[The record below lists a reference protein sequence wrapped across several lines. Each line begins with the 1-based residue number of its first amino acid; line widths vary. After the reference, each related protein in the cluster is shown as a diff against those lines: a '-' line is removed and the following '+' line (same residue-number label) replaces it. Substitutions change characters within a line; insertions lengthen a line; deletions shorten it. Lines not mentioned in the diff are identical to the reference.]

1 MNECERL
8 LKARDCTNTRMRRAA
23 RAVSDFYNVIMEPAG
38 LHANQFTLLI
48 PAYLAQ
54 DLTIS
59 QLAQLAGLDRT
70 TLARNLKVLE
80 ERGLIRLRPGDD
92 QRTRVIGI
100 TDLGRQTLLEA
111 LPLWEK
117 AQQQISDYLG
127 QTQLAGLLGYV
138 DLLETLL
145 PPQRPEPSEEENRG

>member
-1 MNECERL
+1 MNERERL
-8 LKARDCTNTRMRRAA
+8 LKVRSCTNTRMRRAA

-54 DLTIS
+54 GSTIT

-80 ERGLIRLRPGDD
+80 ERGLIRLQPGDD
-92 QRTRVIGI
+92 QRTRVVVI
-100 TDLGRQTLLEA
+100 TDQGRQTLLEA
-111 LPLWEK
+111 LPMWEK
-117 AQQQISDYLG
+117 AQQQLYEHLG
-127 QTQLAGLLGYV
+127 KTHLAEFLAHL
-138 DLLETLL
+138 DMLETLL
-145 PPQRPEPSEEENRG
+145 PPEEPSE

>member
-1 MNECERL
+1 MQDCAN
-8 LKARDCTNTRMRRAA
+8 ARIRRAA
-23 RAVSDFYNVIMEPAG
+23 RAVSDFYNVIMAPVG

-48 PAYLAQ
+48 PTYLVQ

-59 QLAQLAGLDRT
+59 QLAQLARLDRT

-92 QRTRVIGI
+92 QRTRLIAI
-100 TDLGRQTLLEA
+100 TDLGRQILLEA

-117 AQQQISDYLG
+117 AQQQLGDYLDEAH
-127 QTQLAGLLGYV
+127 LAGLLG
-138 DLLETLL
+138 DLERLETLL
-145 PPQRPEPSEEENRG
+145 SSVTTALPEKQGQE